1 LDGLTAL
8 TAKSA
13 KDAKKDYDFVGFVL
27 LGALGVL
34 GGKSRCRTERKR
46 APMLEIENLRKVY
59 EDGTIAVNDLSL
71 KVPAGE
77 VFVLLGANGAG
88 KTTTIMLVLGFTEP
102 TAGAVKINGID
113 VQKEP
118 LGAKKHVAYVSENV
132 TLYGNFTARQNME
145 FFTRLSGRADVTD
158 DELMSVFLRVGL
170 AKNAYFRRVGGFS
183 KGMRQRL
190 GIAIAILKNAELI
203 VLDEPTSGLDPKGGF
218 EFLEIIRDLR
228 AENKA
233 IMMSSHDIFRAK
245 AIADR
250 VGIMR
255 NGQIVKILDR
265 KELETVDLEQI
276 YLEEM
281 KSVEAGATSA
291 KVE

>member
-1 LDGLTAL
+1 
-8 TAKSA
+8 
-13 KDAKKDYDFVGFVL
+13 
-27 LGALGVL
+27 
-34 GGKSRCRTERKR
+34 
-46 APMLEIENLRKVY
+46 MLEIENLRKVY
-59 EDGTIAVNDLSL
+59 EDGTIAVDDLSL

-88 KTTTIMLVLGFTEP
+88 KTTTIMLILGFTEP
-102 TAGAVKINGID
+102 TAGAVKINGLD
-113 VQKEP
+113 VQKDP

-145 FFTRLSGRADVTD
+145 FFTRLSGRTDVSD

-170 AKNAYFRRVGGFS
+170 AKNAYLRRVGGFS

-218 EFLEIIRDLR
+218 EFLEIVRDLR
-228 AENKA
+228 AEGKA

-245 AIADR
+245 TIADR

-265 KELETVDLEQI
+265 EELDTVDLEQI
-276 YLEEM
+276 YLKEM